1 MSTSVRLLPN
11 IVWHSLVG
19 PQARFAAGAGGAR
32 RYLRGF
38 SPIAAF
44 ADPRRPDFASLA
56 PYCGVD
62 EPVYFAGWDGV
73 APADWRI
80 EQDSAAHQM
89 TWERGSPPADDGA
102 PVRRLRTPDVP
113 AMLALVAITR
123 PGPFAERTIEL
134 GEYWGVF
141 DGDRLVAMAGERMA
155 AASMRELSG
164 VCTHP
169 GFQGRG
175 LARRLVVHVLR
186 RMLARGER
194 PFLHVMVDNPGARSL
209 YERLGF
215 RLRGTIG
222 VRVVSRVG

>member
-1 MSTSVRLLPN
+1 VDVTLLPN
-11 IVWHSLVG
+11 IVWHCLAG

-32 RYLRGF
+32 RYARGF

-44 ADPRRPDFASLA
+44 ADPLRPDFASMA
-56 PYCGVD
+56 PHCDVD
-62 EPVYFAGWDGV
+62 EHVYFAGWGGV
-73 APADWRI
+73 APAGWRI
-80 EQDSAAHQM
+80 ELDSAARQM
-89 TWERGSPPADDGA
+89 TWERDAPPEVDA
-102 PVRRLRTPDVP
+102 PSARRLEARDVP
-113 AMLALVAITR
+113 AMLELVAITR

-155 AASMRELSG
+155 AATLRELSG

-169 GFQGRG
+169 DFQGRG
-175 LARRLVVHVLR
+175 LARRLVVHLLR

-194 PFLHVMVDNPGARSL
+194 PFLHVMVDNPGARAL

-215 RLRGTIG
+215 RLSGTTR
-222 VRVVSRVG
+222 VRVVSRIG